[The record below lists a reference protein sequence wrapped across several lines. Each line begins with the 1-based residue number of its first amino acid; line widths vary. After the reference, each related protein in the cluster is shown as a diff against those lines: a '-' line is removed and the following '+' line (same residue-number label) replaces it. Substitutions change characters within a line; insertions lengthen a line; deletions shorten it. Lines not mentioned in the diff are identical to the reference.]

1 MVAARRTGRTA
12 FPDKPASR
20 RVRLALAL
28 ALVLAVHL
36 LVVVG
41 LMHLPG
47 PPGDPTAM
55 PAIEAILLPPPEPP
69 AAKAPSHPAPV
80 VQKRP
85 AAPRPEA
92 APEPVPAESLPES
105 HPETP
110 ATAEAPTLLTAPGSG
125 PAMASAGGQ
134 AGQGAASASAP
145 AAADAGLPAD
155 GVRYSPPPSRLLH
168 YASFVNGVQ
177 NPDGLI
183 RWQQDGA
190 RYLLAVETRV
200 LWFRFN
206 FHSSGALSERGL
218 APERYEENRR
228 NRSEAARFDRAAGAL
243 VFEGRNKQVPLPA
256 AGQDRFSVF
265 LQLVGLVRG
274 NPQRYATPGV
284 TETFEVADT
293 RDLEPMQVQYVGEED
308 VDTGH
313 GAVHAKHF
321 MRLPRHAGDR
331 RRVEVWLAQSLQ
343 WMPVK
348 LRQTEPDGTQIE
360 LVYRDSEAL
369 R

>member
-105 HPETP
+105 PPETP
-110 ATAEAPTLLTAPGSG
+110 ATAEAPALLTAPGSG
-125 PAMASAGGQ
+125 RAMASADGQ
-134 AGQGAASASAP
+134 AGQGAASAP

-155 GVRYSPPPSRLLH
+155 GIRYSPPPSRLLH
-168 YASFVNGVQ
+168 YSSFVNGVQ

-321 MRLPRHAGDR
+321 MRLPRHADDR